1 MLRDVVQTLE
11 NVASI
16 YVNQMVRGTK
26 TNVLKMGDN
35 VMLLKKDKA
44 DTIFNQ
50 TFSFPPKTGSDSG
63 LTVKLRKKTVEG
75 EVQAPSD
82 ELVGISVST
91 AKHHDVHI

>member
-26 TNVLKMGDN
+26 TNELKMGDS

-44 DTIFNQ
+44 DAIFKQ
-50 TFSFPPKTGSDSG
+50 TFSFPPKPGSDSG
-63 LTVKLRKKTVEG
+63 LTVKLRKADEG
-75 EVQAPSD
+75 EDQAKSY

-91 AKHHDVHI
+91 AKHQEVHI

>member
-1 MLRDVVQTLE
+1 MLQDVVQTLK

-44 DTIFNQ
+44 DAIFKQ
-50 TFSFPPKTGSDSG
+50 TFSFPPKSGSDSG
-63 LTVKLRKKTVEG
+63 LTVKLRKADE
-75 EVQAPSD
+75 EDDQATSY
-82 ELVGISVST
+82 ELVGISE
-91 AKHHDVHI
+91 K